1 MLDVIADKVFAK
13 NVKNQNANVDERSF
27 GGRKGEMSSAILKDY
42 ALNYCMSE
50 QSKMNHI
57 NNEIYIHD
65 LDSYA
70 LGLHNCYDS
79 NTRFI
84 TYDGVRSFKSCN
96 DGEVVKVL
104 AIDGE
109 WRKATVHKY
118 GKQKM
123 YKLTFKSSL
132 TRKTVICTRNH
143 RWVLDD
149 GTVVDNINVG
159 DSLALTPKVKDSE
172 PINNNLWCI
181 GFVLGDGC
189 DIKLWSKDRTH
200 ITNGAM
206 KIRLCGDKVKYLPI
220 FLECGWSETEHF
232 NNGDVMVYTS
242 KYGEFKQK
250 FLNNELWKV
259 MSHNDLVSIFKG
271 YIDADGFK
279 HKNGSVKISTSDKR
293 LLEFI
298 RYASSPSG
306 YFVWSQKHKHNDT
319 NFKNDRE
326 LWEVYLIEKQSN
338 KWTLE
343 KIESCRHAPQ
353 TAWCVEEP
361 VTHTFT
367 LDGAMVTGNCL
378 SLPIDDLLKNGF
390 NTRQTDVRPAQS
402 VSTAFQLLA
411 VLFQLQS
418 LNQFGGVS
426 ATHLDWTMVPYVRKS
441 FYKHYKDGMKYIDNI
456 GIDSNFSIVD
466 TSIDSD
472 IYKQNKNVWQ
482 YAYDMT
488 VKETYQA
495 IEGMYHNLNTL
506 GRLNSDIKNIAI

>member
-1 MLDVIADKVFAK
+1 MLSVKKRDGRIVPFDWGKVYSAVYKCTKNEKISEDVSDIVCKALEGEDAVSVNSIQNIVEDTLMKKGYFDFAK
-13 NVKNQNANVDERSF
+13 SYICYRYLHDVAREKYNKLTKTIEKKLYASDVQNQNANIDEKSF
-27 GGRKGEMSSAILKDY
+27 GGRRGEVANAVLKRY
-42 ALNYCMSE
+42 ALDNCMS
-50 QSKMNHI
+50 KKARNNHEF
-57 NNEIYIHD
+57 NEIYLHD

-70 LGLHNCYDS
+70 LGMHNCYDS

-104 AIDGE
+104 SIDGE

-123 YKLTFKSSL
+123 YRLTFKSFL

-159 DSLALTPKVKDSE
+159 DSLALTPKVKNNE

-206 KIRLCGDKVKYLPI
+206 KIRLCGDKVKYLQT

-232 NNGDVMVYTS
+232 DNGDVMVYTS

-250 FLNNELWKV
+250 FLDNELWKV
-259 MSHNDLVSIFKG
+259 MSHNDLISIFNG

-279 HKNGSVKISTSDKR
+279 YENGSVNISTSDKR

-306 YFVWSQKHKHNDT
+306 YFVWSQKHKRNNT
-319 NFKNDRE
+319 NFKSDRE
-326 LWEVYLIEKQSN
+326 LWEVYLVEKQSN

-378 SLPIDDLLKNGF
+378 SVPFDKLLREGF
-390 NTRQTDVRPAQS
+390 NTRQTSVRPAKS
-402 VSTAFQLLA
+402 VSTASQLIAVIFQI
-411 VLFQLQS
+411 QS
-418 LNQFGGVS
+418 LNQFGLPV
-426 ATHLDWTMVPYVRKS
+426 
-441 FYKHYKDGMKYIDNI
+441 
-456 GIDSNFSIVD
+456 
-466 TSIDSD
+466 
-472 IYKQNKNVWQ
+472 
-482 YAYDMT
+482 
-488 VKETYQA
+488 
-495 IEGMYHNLNTL
+495 
-506 GRLNSDIKNIAI
+506 